1 MHIFLLT
8 LSMEV
13 DPGIPTRNRFVLPGE
28 PGSQP
33 GRGVTGDGFTTVVSK
48 NAKARGLEEV
58 QSKHP

>member
-48 NAKARGLEEV
+48 NAKALGL
-58 QSKHP
+58 